1 RLYDISSFYIALIPP
16 QPLSKLF
23 PYTTLFRSRE
33 YRKHQEILERVRK
46 TLKFLANDLPN
57 EHGFFYHFI
66 HMDTG
71 QRWEKC
77 ELSSID
83 TSDRK
88 STRLNSSHV
97 AISYAVFCL
106 KKKTATK
113 S

>member
-1 RLYDISSFYIALIPP
+1 MTSKNLLSRREVMKICGMSLLAS
-16 QPLSKLF
+16 PLAGLCIGDQ
-23 PYTTLFRSRE
+23 RE

-83 TSDRK
+83 TSI
-88 STRLNSSHV
+88 LLCGV
-97 AISYAVFCL
+97 L
-106 KKKTATK
+106 TARQYFADQEIK
-113 S
+113 DP